1 MPLTIP
7 LTARQRETLGT
18 LLATATAANRDVN
31 AFCIALIE
39 GVPNPP
45 RVWGGYAL
53 TPAGL
58 VVGDAPHAARP
69 PERGRVPIPP
79 RKR

>member
-58 VVGDAPHAARP
+58 VVGDFGDGAAGA
-69 PERGRVPIPP
+69 ERVAAPP